1 MKDFKLKA
9 TFMRKTRNG
18 NYAYRV
24 SSLSRDP
31 KTAQAELD
39 FFRENYTEMSTSGGR
54 DEDTFYSPELYA
66 TAEISYDFNAKRD
79 TSYFNL
85 NPPMDFIEKAALHAF
100 TSNVARPAAVR
111 AKVEVEDD
119 ADLD

>member
-1 MKDFKLKA
+1 MKDLKLKA
-9 TFMRKTRNG
+9 TFVRKTRNG

-31 KTAQAELD
+31 KTAQAEMD
-39 FFRENYTEMSTSGGR
+39 FFHENYTEMSTSGGR
-54 DEDTFYSPELYA
+54 DAETFYSPDLYA
-66 TAEISYDFNAKRD
+66 TAELTFDYNVKRD

-85 NPPMDFIEKAALHAF
+85 NPPMDFIEKAALQAF
-100 TSNVARPAAVR
+100 TSNVARPVQTR